1 MDRQLLKLL
10 TMEATWSTTYLPCVD
25 PGFEW
30 AIGVTGKDS
39 VFSNLGAKI
48 LLSVHVDLS
57 LAFPEEGGDAPK
69 AKSAAFSISMLLL
82 LLFLFLKVNFGI
94 RLFRLLLGLFLEE
107 DEQGLREAPRWKI
120 LGLGIGEK
128 LTLLPIGLDVKDAL
142 RLIRSSPVSCGGL
155 DETMP
160 RLHSCS
166 SSAISAESPSLCSS
180 SRALS
185 LSSINGA
192 EKETQEIGKK
202 KRAEKNLVK
211 I

>member
-1 MDRQLLKLL
+1 M
-10 TMEATWSTTYLPCVD
+10 
-25 PGFEW
+25 
-30 AIGVTGKDS
+30 
-39 VFSNLGAKI
+39 
-48 LLSVHVDLS
+48 DLS
-57 LAFPEEGGDAPK
+57 LAFPEEGGDAPN

-94 RLFRLLLGLFLEE
+94 RLFRLLLLGLFLEE

-128 LTLLPIGLDVKDAL
+128 LTLLAIGLDVKDAL
-142 RLIRSSPVSCGGL
+142 RLKRSSPVSCGGL